1 MPLGAV
7 LFSDKLLNDLKNDS
21 ALFFHGYTYSGHPAC
36 CAAALKN
43 IEIIKRDKILEHVQ
57 NIAPYFHQQLKKLY
71 DLPIVGDIRGK
82 GLMAGIECVIN
93 KDSKEALVLDKAI
106 GSRIDEESLKLGLI
120 IRPLYHICVLSPAL
134 IISKNCGVSEY
145 IEDNKNGILI
155 KPSSL
160 DLKNAIEY
168 YYNNPKLINYHGINN
183 YKFFKK
189 SLLNSSESYKAFVSL
204 IKKNYENSF

>member
-1 MPLGAV
+1 MRT
-7 LFSDKLLNDLKNDS
+7 LNAIIITNINDIIPVVTGSNDS
-21 ALFFHGYTYSGHPAC
+21 AEAPITEIQN
-36 CAAALKN
+36 N
-43 IEIIKRDKILEHVQ
+43 IVS
-57 NIAPYFHQQLKKLY
+57 N
-71 DLPIVGDIRGK
+71 
-82 GLMAGIECVIN
+82 
-93 KDSKEALVLDKAI
+93 
-106 GSRIDEESLKLGLI
+106 SLWL
-120 IRPLYHICVLSPAL
+120 L

-204 IKKNYENSF
+204 IKKNYENSFWFSLY